1 MLFQVG
7 DTVGIIK
14 DNSNEV
20 SNAFKVAT
28 VNEDGL
34 ITGLYAFEGFDENGA
49 TFSSEIIFLPDDFL
63 SVVEQEFFFQRI
75 ILEKR
80 PGHRLTNIF
89 T

>member
-49 TFSSEIIFLPDDFL
+49 IFSQEVIVMPDDFL
-63 SVVEQEFFFQRI
+63 NASEQEFFFQKI
-75 ILEKR
+75 ILQRK
-80 PGHRLTNIF
+80 PGHRLTDIF